1 MNLVVQF
8 LNFVVGGLVQVY
20 QNRAAYEKQKE
31 LIDQQWEAT
40 FAQNAAAEDY
50 AGEQIVIQFD
60 AAMSEQVKKN
70 NANAMKIAVV
80 IVVVAIIIALLMKFT
95 FKDKK

>member
-1 MNLVVQF
+1 MNLIVQF

-31 LIDQQWEAT
+31 LINQQWEAT
-40 FAQNAAAEDY
+40 FAQNAAAEEY
-50 AGEQIVIQFD
+50 AGEQIVMQFD
-60 AAMSEQVKKN
+60 AAMSEEVKKGN
-70 NANAMKIAVV
+70 EKALKIAAV
-80 IVVVAIIIALLMKFT
+80 IIVVAIIIALLMKFT